1 MLAREMK
8 NVTVAAG
15 LIALTAA
22 PALAQEKAT
31 SLDQLRVLVGRGD
44 AVRVTDVDGHEMKG
58 KIEGLS
64 GSELA
69 LRVGDSER
77 RLRESEIWTIRVR
90 KDDPLADG
98 AWKGFAVGGTLGLIV
113 GLSVFRED
121 PSAIALLTGFYGG
134 MFAGIGVGL
143 DAMFTHDRTIYNSLG
158 AAPAKKVSVRVASW

>member
-69 LRVGDSER
+69 L
-77 RLRESEIWTIRVR
+77 
-90 KDDPLADG
+90 
-98 AWKGFAVGGTLGLIV
+98 
-113 GLSVFRED
+113 
-121 PSAIALLTGFYGG
+121 
-134 MFAGIGVGL
+134 M
-143 DAMFTHDRTIYNSLG
+143 
-158 AAPAKKVSVRVASW
+158 